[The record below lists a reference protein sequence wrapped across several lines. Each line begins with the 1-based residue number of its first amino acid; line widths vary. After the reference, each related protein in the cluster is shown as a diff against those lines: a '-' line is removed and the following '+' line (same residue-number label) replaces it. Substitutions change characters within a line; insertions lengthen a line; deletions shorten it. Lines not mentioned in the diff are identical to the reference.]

1 VKKRRRILRKKNIL
15 FEKYSSLSFNI
26 RERRKELK
34 LTQKE
39 LAKKVGVSF
48 RTIQNYENGIT
59 PPSLYIIEKIALALE
74 VSVETLI
81 SQYKFDNN
89 FSAQQILEKVTQ
101 DKEYKSKVDNLILTD
116 IIFDIVDLEIR
127 YQNNKLDEIVLDKS
141 LGGRNKFN
149 YERKYYLLKLMLE
162 QKLQSMIEQIKSDM
176 IENYSEV
183 KKLYRETEK
192 DVYYIYKEGLK

>member
-1 VKKRRRILRKKNIL
+1 MRKKSIV
-15 FEKYSSLSFNI
+15 FELYPSLSFNI
-26 RERRKELK
+26 RERRKQLG

-39 LAKKVGVSF
+39 LGKLANVSF

-59 PPSLYIIEKIALALE
+59 PPSPYIIEKIALALE

-162 QKLQSMIEQIKSDM
+162 KKLQSMIEQIKSDM

>member
-1 VKKRRRILRKKNIL
+1 MRKKNIL

-26 RERRKELK
+26 RERRKELG

-39 LAKKVGVSF
+39 LAKKVGISF

-101 DKEYKSKVDNLILTD
+101 DKEYKSRVDNLILTD

>member
-1 VKKRRRILRKKNIL
+1 MRKKNIL
-15 FEKYSSLSFNI
+15 FEKYSSLGFNI
-26 RERRKELK
+26 RERRKELG

>member
-1 VKKRRRILRKKNIL
+1 MEKENIL
-15 FEKYSSLSFNI
+15 SEIYPSLSFNI
-26 RERRKELK
+26 RERRKELG

>member
-1 VKKRRRILRKKNIL
+1 MRKKSIL
-15 FEKYSSLSFNI
+15 FELYPSLSFNI
-26 RERRKELK
+26 RERRKELG

-74 VSVETLI
+74 VFVETLI

-101 DKEYKSKVDNLILTD
+101 DKEYKSRVDNLILTD

-141 LGGRNKFN
+141 LGGRNKLN

-162 QKLQSMIEQIKSDM
+162 QKLQSVIEQIKSDM
-176 IENYSEV
+176 IENYLEV

>member
-1 VKKRRRILRKKNIL
+1 MRKKSIV
-15 FEKYSSLSFNI
+15 FELYPSLSFNI
-26 RERRKELK
+26 RERRKQLG

-39 LAKKVGVSF
+39 LGKLANVSF

-59 PPSLYIIEKIALALE
+59 PPSPYIIEKIALALE

-101 DKEYKSKVDNLILTD
+101 DKEYKSRVDNLILTD

-149 YERKYYLLKLMLE
+149 YDRKYYLLKLMLE

-183 KKLYRETEK
+183 KKFYRETEK

>member
-1 VKKRRRILRKKNIL
+1 MRKKNIL
-15 FEKYSSLSFNI
+15 FEKYSSLGFNI
-26 RERRKELK
+26 RERRKELG

-59 PPSLYIIEKIALALE
+59 PPSLYIIEKIALASE

>member
-1 VKKRRRILRKKNIL
+1 MRKKSIL
-15 FEKYSSLSFNI
+15 FELYPSLSFNI
-26 RERRKELK
+26 RERRKQLG

-39 LAKKVGVSF
+39 LGKLANVSF

-59 PPSLYIIEKIALALE
+59 PPSPYIIEKIALALE
-74 VSVETLI
+74 VSVEILI

-162 QKLQSMIEQIKSDM
+162 KKLQSMIEQIKSDM

>member
-1 VKKRRRILRKKNIL
+1 MRKKSIL
-15 FEKYSSLSFNI
+15 FELYPSLSFNI
-26 RERRKELK
+26 RERRKELG

-81 SQYKFDNN
+81 NQYKFDNN

-101 DKEYKSKVDNLILTD
+101 DKEYKSRVDNLILTD

-149 YERKYYLLKLMLE
+149 YDRKYYLLKLMLE

>member
-1 VKKRRRILRKKNIL
+1 MRKKNIL
-15 FEKYSSLSFNI
+15 FEKYSSLGFNI
-26 RERRKELK
+26 RERRKELG

-59 PPSLYIIEKIALALE
+59 PPSLYIIKKIALALE

>member
-1 VKKRRRILRKKNIL
+1 MRKKSIL
-15 FEKYSSLSFNI
+15 FELYPSLSFNI
-26 RERRKELK
+26 RERRKQLG

-39 LAKKVGVSF
+39 LGKLANVSF
-48 RTIQNYENGIT
+48 RTIQNYENEIT
-59 PPSLYIIEKIALALE
+59 PPSPYIIEKIALALE

-127 YQNNKLDEIVLDKS
+127 YQNNKLDEIVFDKS

-162 QKLQSMIEQIKSDM
+162 KKLQSMIEQIKSDM

>member
-1 VKKRRRILRKKNIL
+1 M
-15 FEKYSSLSFNI
+15 FEKYSSLGFNI
-26 RERRKELK
+26 RERRKELG

>member
-1 VKKRRRILRKKNIL
+1 MRKKNIL
-15 FEKYSSLSFNI
+15 FEKYSSLGFNI
-26 RERRKELK
+26 RERRKELG

-89 FSAQQILEKVTQ
+89 FSVQQILVKVTQ

>member
-1 VKKRRRILRKKNIL
+1 MRKKNIL
-15 FEKYSSLSFNI
+15 FEKYSSLGFNI
-26 RERRKELK
+26 RERRKQLG

>member
-1 VKKRRRILRKKNIL
+1 MRKKNIL

-116 IIFDIVDLEIR
+116 IIFDMVDLEMK
-127 YQNNKLDEIVLDKS
+127 YKHDTLEETTLDKS
-141 LGGRNKFN
+141 LGGRNNIN
-149 YERKYYLLKLMLE
+149 YDRKYYLVKLMLE
-162 QKLQSMIEQIKSDM
+162 HKLQSTINELKNEM
-176 IENYSEV
+176 IENYLDVCEIYR
-183 KKLYRETEK
+183 KKDKNTGHLINKEK
-192 DVYYIYKEGLK
+192 Y

>member
-1 VKKRRRILRKKNIL
+1 MRKKNIL

-26 RERRKELK
+26 RERRKQLG

-39 LAKKVGVSF
+39 LGKLANVSF

-59 PPSLYIIEKIALALE
+59 PPSPYIIEKIALALE

-81 SQYKFDNN
+81 NQYKFDNN

-101 DKEYKSKVDNLILTD
+101 DKEYKSKIDNLILTD

-149 YERKYYLLKLMLE
+149 YDRKYYLLKLMLE

>member
-1 VKKRRRILRKKNIL
+1 MRKKSIV
-15 FEKYSSLSFNI
+15 FELYPSLSFNI
-26 RERRKELK
+26 RERRKQLG

-39 LAKKVGVSF
+39 LGKLANVSF

-59 PPSLYIIEKIALALE
+59 PPSPYIIEKIALALE
-74 VSVETLI
+74 ISVETLI

-101 DKEYKSKVDNLILTD
+101 DKEYKSRVDNLILTD
-116 IIFDIVDLEIR
+116 ITFDIVDLEIR

-149 YERKYYLLKLMLE
+149 YDRKYYLLKLMLE

>member
-1 VKKRRRILRKKNIL
+1 MRKKSIL
-15 FEKYSSLSFNI
+15 FELYPSLSFNI
-26 RERRKELK
+26 RERRKQLG

-39 LAKKVGVSF
+39 LGKLANVSF

-59 PPSLYIIEKIALALE
+59 PPSPYIIEKIALALE

-162 QKLQSMIEQIKSDM
+162 KKLQSMIEQIKSDM

>member
-1 VKKRRRILRKKNIL
+1 MRKKSIV
-15 FEKYSSLSFNI
+15 FELYPSLSFNI
-26 RERRKELK
+26 RERRKQLG

-39 LAKKVGVSF
+39 LGKLANVSF

-59 PPSLYIIEKIALALE
+59 PPSPYIIEKIALALE

-89 FSAQQILEKVTQ
+89 FSVQQILEKVTQ

-162 QKLQSMIEQIKSDM
+162 KKLQSMIEQIKSDM

>member
-1 VKKRRRILRKKNIL
+1 MRKKNIL
-15 FEKYSSLSFNI
+15 FEKYSSLGFNI
-26 RERRKELK
+26 RERRKELG

-39 LAKKVGVSF
+39 LAKKAGVSF

>member
-1 VKKRRRILRKKNIL
+1 MRKKSIV
-15 FEKYSSLSFNI
+15 FELYPSLSFNI
-26 RERRKELK
+26 RERRKQLG

-39 LAKKVGVSF
+39 LGKLANVSF

-59 PPSLYIIEKIALALE
+59 PSSPYIIEKIALALE

-101 DKEYKSKVDNLILTD
+101 DKEHKSRVDNLILTD

-149 YERKYYLLKLMLE
+149 YDRKYYLLKLMLE

>member
-1 VKKRRRILRKKNIL
+1 MRKKNIL
-15 FEKYSSLSFNI
+15 FEKYSSLGFNI
-26 RERRKELK
+26 RERRKELG

-116 IIFDIVDLEIR
+116 IIFDIVDFEIR

>member
-1 VKKRRRILRKKNIL
+1 MRKKSIV
-15 FEKYSSLSFNI
+15 FELYPSLSFNI
-26 RERRKELK
+26 RERRKQLG

-39 LAKKVGVSF
+39 LAEIAKISY

-59 PPSLYIIEKIALALE
+59 PPSPYIIEKIALALE
-74 VSVETLI
+74 VSVGTLI

-101 DKEYKSKVDNLILTD
+101 DKEYKSRVDNLILTD

-149 YERKYYLLKLMLE
+149 YDRKYYLLKLMLE
-162 QKLQSMIEQIKSDM
+162 QKLQSRIEQIKSDM

>member
-1 VKKRRRILRKKNIL
+1 MRKKSIV
-15 FEKYSSLSFNI
+15 FEIYSSLSFNI
-26 RERRKELK
+26 RERRKQLG

-39 LAKKVGVSF
+39 LGKLANVSF
-48 RTIQNYENGIT
+48 RTIQNYENEIT

-101 DKEYKSKVDNLILTD
+101 DKEYKSRVDNLILTD

-149 YERKYYLLKLMLE
+149 YDRKYYLLKLMLE